1 MAVTTLTPQQI
12 ADKWVANLSASTAS
26 ITAGVN
32 GVTQSPGAAAAAQA
46 DYWLQRVTASKQK
59 FITNVGKVTVQQ
71 WKDAMINIG
80 VPRISTGAA
89 ANKQKMVDF
98 MSKFLPYLKT
108 GVDSLPPRGD
118 LGMNI
123 QRAVAMMQHTAN
135 YGG

>member
-1 MAVTTLTPQQI
+1 MSVTTLTPQQI
-12 ADKWVANLSASTAS
+12 ADKWAANLSASTSS

-32 GVTQSPGAAAAAQA
+32 GVTQAPGAAAAAQA

-59 FITNVGKVTVQQ
+59 FITNVGKVTLGQ

-80 VPRISTGAA
+80 IPRVSTGAQ
-89 ANKQKMVDF
+89 ANKGKMADF
-98 MSKFLPYLKT
+98 MTRFLPYLKT

-118 LGMNI
+118 LSMNI

-135 YGG
+135 FNG